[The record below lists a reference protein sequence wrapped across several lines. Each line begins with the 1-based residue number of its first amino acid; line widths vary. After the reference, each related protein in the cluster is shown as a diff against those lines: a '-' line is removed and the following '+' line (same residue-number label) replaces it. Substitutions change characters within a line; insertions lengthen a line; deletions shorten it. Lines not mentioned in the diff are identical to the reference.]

1 VKGKGSRIFGS
12 SDWTREN
19 KDGGR
24 QGERS
29 VRLADSKRG
38 QECIEVFRIGKLL
51 SLIHQG
57 FHIHS

>member
-1 VKGKGSRIFGS
+1 MESEGSRILGS

-38 QECIEVFRIGKLL
+38 
-51 SLIHQG
+51 
-57 FHIHS
+57 